1 MKAPPFTTSEVKP
14 SQVKTGEVK
23 PDEVSSGE
31 THADFEVI
39 VLRII
44 HTIEKSRLTDL
55 RRDFHTRLRITLTQP
70 DDSALVEDLWDFFY
84 DWCIF
89 EQKIPESLQLSPEEQ
104 LIWDQVKS
112 GNHRGLFTVQ
122 SHADTC
128 LKLKDL
134 YYGKSLQVFK
144 RNPRDFLGVSRGDIV
159 EGRLVS
165 NVQAGSGP
173 SRSDGKEASAPLLR
187 GGFPPAKGCGLV
199 RRLSF
204 HPVEVHPYLK
214 AKIRQFRKSKDFT
227 TYQSWLWLLVGMYLK
242 HRIYPHMPIEKI
254 YDDNSRI

>member
-1 MKAPPFTTSEVKP
+1 MKAPPVTTSVVKPGEVKP
-14 SQVKTGEVK
+14 S
-23 PDEVSSGE
+23 EVSCGQ
-31 THADFEVI
+31 THADFEAI
-39 VLRII
+39 VSRII
-44 HTIEKSRLTDL
+44 HTIEKSRLTEL

-70 DDSALVEDLWDFFY
+70 DNSALVEDLWDFFY

-89 EQKIPESLQLSPEEQ
+89 EQKIPETLQLSPEEKQ
-104 LIWDQVKS
+104 IWDQVKS
-112 GNHRGLFTVQ
+112 SNQRGLFTVK
-122 SHADTC
+122 SHADTS

-134 YYGKSLQVFK
+134 YDGKSLQVFK
-144 RNPRDFLGVSRGDIV
+144 LNPVDFLGVSRGDIV
-159 EGRLVS
+159 EGRLIS
-165 NVQAGSGP
+165 HAEAG
-173 SRSDGKEASAPLLR
+173 RT
-187 GGFPPAKGCGLV
+187 KGCGLI

-214 AKIRQFRKSKDFT
+214 AKIRQFRKSRDFT